1 MKNAEESGIS
11 SLLAAFVSSVAE
23 KDCLAEKNL
32 SDFLRM
38 GIFNHENGDRM
49 DEREKKDFID
59 LKALKAKMCLTIE
72 KVGDCFRE
80 WKQGKS
86 ENA

>member
-1 MKNAEESGIS
+1 MRLVIEWMK
-11 SLLAAFVSSVAE
+11 E
-23 KDCLAEKNL
+23 KRKTLE
-32 SDFLRM
+32 
-38 GIFNHENGDRM
+38 
-49 DEREKKDFID
+49 ID
-59 LKALKAKMCLTIE
+59 LKALKAKMCFTIE